1 MDQAGFG
8 AEQAPADLML
18 PPPEDVPSPDDI
30 MGSDADP
37 LRDYIGR
44 KPRYSPEMAGAIMD
58 KAEQWTRVVTGNG
71 LMRQA
76 QENFR
81 AYHNADPDGNGYA
94 QDSFSL
100 SGSDGEMLKIRVNEM
115 RSLIRLSLN
124 SAQSQ
129 KAALQAKAANSEPAS
144 LSAAQLYDSVLD
156 YYLSQWQ
163 RSRTEKQINKVNEL
177 CMITPAAHLLVEWDP
192 LSGTNYVPE
201 DGGGMKK
208 RGDLYVKARSFWDMF
223 FDTNLEDDDE
233 LGWVIVRDF
242 VNRFD
247 YAAAFPDMAEEILQ
261 LETKTELDKNYRW
274 GWDNDTD
281 MIPVYKFFHKSTPA
295 CPHGRVVHVL
305 SRDLITVDNIN
316 PYTDDAGQAVI
327 PLLTMR
333 AAEGLGTLFGYAPA
347 NDLGPVQRAYNMVFS
362 GVLTNEAAFG
372 VGNVAVERG
381 SDIAVNSLAG
391 GLNMIEYAE
400 GKQKPEAFSVTSNQK
415 QSVEVI
421 NLLGRQNEKLS
432 GANSVVRGDPDSS
445 LKAASGRAL
454 GLIQAMFVESQSGVQ
469 RSRQQLVQDFGNLLL
484 LIIKRFCDTPQIA
497 AIAGK
502 DRVAMAAEWD
512 STTFLSVAR
521 VVAEPVNPLSKTIAG
536 NREEAEFL
544 VSNGMVMDPLEYF
557 TVRNTGQLEPIMRPE
572 QSLKN
577 LLHTENGDLIKGQPC
592 PVLRTDKHR
601 AHIDSHSILLDS
613 PEIRRGAN
621 DPNSPAAI
629 IMAHIMEHEQWEA
642 EEQAKLAMQQAAAG
656 QTQPPAGGE
665 QSQTDKPKPG
675 GGDGTKPPDRQQ
687 HEKKAVLPNGTTVP
701 LPDTSNVQ
709 GAVQ

>member
-1 MDQAGFG
+1 MLEGFG
-8 AEQAPADLML
+8 AEHAPADLML
-18 PPPEDVPSPDDI
+18 PPPEDAPSPDDF

-37 LRDYIGR
+37 LKDYIGR
-44 KPRYSPEMAGAIMD
+44 KPRFSLEMAGAIMD
-58 KAEQWTRVVTGNG
+58 KAEQWNRTVTGNG

-81 AYHNADPDGNGYA
+81 AYHNADPDGDGYA
-94 QDSFSL
+94 QDSFTL
-100 SGSDGEMLKIRVNEM
+100 STGDGEMLKVRVNEM
-115 RSLIRLSLN
+115 RSLLRLSLN
-124 SAQSQ
+124 SSRGQ
-129 KAALQAKAANSEPAS
+129 KAALQSKAANSEASS

-163 RSRTEKQINKVNEL
+163 RSRTEKQIDKANEL
-177 CMITPAAHLLVEWDP
+177 CLITPIAYLLMEWDP
-192 LSGTNYVPE
+192 LAGTNYIPD
-201 DGGGMKK
+201 DGGGMRK
-208 RGDLYVKARSFWDMF
+208 RGDLYVKARSFWDVF

-247 YAAAFPDMAEEILQ
+247 YAAAFPDMAREILQ

-274 GWDNDTD
+274 GWDNETD

-295 CPHGRVVHVL
+295 CPNGRMVHVL
-305 SRDLITVDNIN
+305 SRDLITVDVDN
-316 PYTDDAGQAVI
+316 PYTDEFDQAII
-327 PLLTMR
+327 PLLPMR
-333 AAEGLGTLFGYAPA
+333 AADGLGTLFGYAPA

-391 GLNMIEYAE
+391 GLNVIEYAE
-400 GKQKPEAFSVTSNQK
+400 GKEPPTAFSVTSNQR
-415 QSVEVI
+415 QSLEVLG
-421 NLLGRQNEKLS
+421 LLGKQGEKLS

-454 GLIQAMFVESQSGVQ
+454 GLIQAMFVESQSGVNKA
-469 RSRQQLVQDFGNLLL
+469 RQQLVQDFGNVLL

-497 AIAGK
+497 SIAGK
-502 DRVAMAAEWD
+502 DRVVMTAEWD
-512 STTFLSVAR
+512 STTFTGVAR

-544 VSNGMVMDPLEYF
+544 VTNGMVMDPLEYF

-577 LLHTENGDLIKGQPC
+577 LLHTENSDLIKGKMC
-592 PVLRTDKHR
+592 PTFRTDKHE
-601 AHIDSHSILLDS
+601 AHIAHHEILTHS
-613 PEIRRGAN
+613 PEIRRRAN
-621 DPNSPAAI
+621 EPNSPMAGI
-629 IMAHIMEHEQWEA
+629 LAHIAEHEMWLQQ
-642 EEQAKLAMQQAAAG
+642 EQAQLAAQQAAMG
-656 QTQPPAGGE
+656 QTPGPQDGE
-665 QSQTDKPKPG
+665 QSQTDKPAQGGNGSATPKPQG
-675 GGDGTKPPDRQQ
+675 
-687 HEKKAVLPNGTTVP
+687 EKKTTLPNGQTVP
-701 LPDTSNVQ
+701 LPDTANVQ
-709 GAVQ
+709 GAMQ